1 MSEKKYTEEELE
13 SAMTQEYDTGY
24 HNGWAAATDEL
35 ESILI
40 QFENRKDSWTWEE
53 IHNAMR
59 KAEREELNLPPT
71 KGKQN

>member
-1 MSEKKYTEEELE
+1 MTKKYTEKELE
-13 SAMTQEYDTGY
+13 SAMTQEYDAGY

-40 QFENRKDSWTWEE
+40 QFEHRKETWTWTD

-59 KAEREELNLPPT
+59 KAEREELDLPPI
-71 KGKQN
+71 KGERE